1 MKPTG
6 EHKTLSLPDMRTLI
20 KCSLAREVLR
30 LLHRAFPTGL
40 KRNSRIAK
48 EGGLLLALA
57 LNLPIAASGAD
68 TGQTFATPEEAVSAL
83 VLATAAPDGN
93 ALRAVFGPA
102 VADLHNPDRVQA
114 TNELNAF
121 TTALN
126 ATNRLVHESDMKC
139 VLEVGTNSWPFPVPI
154 VKQEGRWFFDAEAGK
169 EEILRRRIGKN
180 ELATLQVMRSY
191 VGAQREYASRDRD
204 WDQVL
209 EYAQRL
215 ASTPGAKDGLFWP
228 PDLDGE
234 ISPLGPLVAQAQGEG
249 YRMGGKVQGS
259 TQEPFHGYF
268 YKILTCQGK
277 YAPGGKYNYVI
288 NGHMLGGFALVAW
301 PAEYGESGIMT
312 FIVNQQGCV
321 YQRDL
326 GVKTG
331 KLAAAMKA
339 YDPDTN
345 WSHSTD

>member
-1 MKPTG
+1 MKPNG
-6 EHKTLSLPDMRTLI
+6 EHKTFSLPDMRTLN
-20 KCSLAREVLR
+20 KCSVLAGLR
-30 LLHRAFPTGL
+30 RY
-40 KRNSRIAK
+40 SRIAK
-48 EGGLLLALA
+48 EGSLLLALA
-57 LNLPIAASGAD
+57 LNLPIAASAAD
-68 TGQTFATPEEAVSAL
+68 TGQTFATPEAAVSAL
-83 VLATAAPDGN
+83 VLATGVQDGN
-93 ALRAVFGPA
+93 ALRTVLGPA

-126 ATNRLVHESDMKC
+126 ATNRLVHESDTKC

-277 YAPGGKYNYVI
+277 QAPGGKYNYVI

-301 PAEYGESGIMT
+301 PAECGESGIMT
-312 FIVNQQGCV
+312 FIVNQQGRV